1 MAFRCVL
8 LFCSPVCSN
17 AASFFASQLSP
28 PRLEAGK
35 QIDAKNNGP
44 RENAHGLLSFP
55 ETRQILSYD
64 KKICF
69 NEL

>member
-17 AASFFASQLSP
+17 AALFFAPQLSL
-28 PRLEAGK
+28 RCHEAGK

-55 ETRQILSYD
+55 ETRQILSHD
-64 KKICF
+64 KEICF
-69 NEL
+69 NDT